1 MLVMGGGGVWLRR
14 RVAAPGRRERKGE
27 GGREGWDGDGAEI
40 ERRARAGR
48 TGSSR
53 QEFPP
58 NARDLGAGRQ
68 AGSRECKYLFFY
80 TGGGGPG
87 DCLQDWA
94 VAT

>member
-1 MLVMGGGGVWLRR
+1 MAEEGGCVGDGGGWLRR
-14 RVAAPGRRERKGE
+14 RVAAPGRMEREGE
-27 GGREGWDGDGAEI
+27 GGREEGWDGDGTEI

-68 AGSRECKYLFFY
+68 AGRRGECVNIYFS
-80 TGGGGPG
+80 TRGGGG
-87 DCLQDWA
+87 
-94 VAT
+94 